1 MDQRASRASHDLRPV
16 RPPRAPGQ
24 SPRVSAWNAPPPAL
38 ELFLPVA
45 SSPQPGPP
53 NAARSRTP
61 VRQSSPKSLPT
72 SGDDSNGRLKRSAK
86 PGGGQQ
92 AGTSKGPEYNSGRQ
106 DIYRDPSTKSLQAL
120 AAAAQAAAGSSDH
133 TEGVATSSSS
143 RSRQVTPGQ
152 KRNRD
157 EADDSAGSEADPDT
171 GSGGNSRGGG
181 KRARLV
187 WTAELHARF
196 MRAINHLGVK
206 NAVPKTILQ
215 LMNVEGMTRENVA
228 SHLQKYRQ
236 YLKRMAGYPANVK
249 VSHDDLQKIQQSVM
263 EHEAA
268 QQALQQS
275 FGFFPMAPAPPMA
288 FHPAL
293 AQLPYGGLGVSP
305 QLASA
310 PSTSQLQNAQL
321 TQPATAASAPRPSH
335 LNPAG
340 LLPELSLNGL
350 QSMANA
356 NLHATMPTYPQ
367 LQWLSGQQASLPVF
381 CQGVSMQRPLMSHLY
396 SSPLG
401 FPQSVPDAL
410 IGWPQVADPYNPAAL
425 FQVTMLPLVHPATQH

>member
-1 MDQRASRASHDLRPV
+1 
-16 RPPRAPGQ
+16 
-24 SPRVSAWNAPPPAL
+24 
-38 ELFLPVA
+38 
-45 SSPQPGPP
+45 
-53 NAARSRTP
+53 
-61 VRQSSPKSLPT
+61 
-72 SGDDSNGRLKRSAK
+72 
-86 PGGGQQ
+86 
-92 AGTSKGPEYNSGRQ
+92 
-106 DIYRDPSTKSLQAL
+106 
-120 AAAAQAAAGSSDH
+120 
-133 TEGVATSSSS
+133 
-143 RSRQVTPGQ
+143 
-152 KRNRD
+152 
-157 EADDSAGSEADPDT
+157 
-171 GSGGNSRGGG
+171 
-181 KRARLV
+181 
-187 WTAELHARF
+187 

-293 AQLPYGGLGVSP
+293 AQLPYGGLG
-305 QLASA
+305 
-310 PSTSQLQNAQL
+310 
-321 TQPATAASAPRPSH
+321 
-335 LNPAG
+335 
-340 LLPELSLNGL
+340 
-350 QSMANA
+350 SMANA

-401 FPQSVPDAL
+401 FPQSVPDVSGFPTATQAYNAAEPSNAVVEDSATAWTLPGAQQAQHSPNEHPLRAAQVGGASHGTDRLATSSRPLQPCSTLPSHHASAGPSSNPAL
-410 IGWPQVADPYNPAAL
+410 INRGPSAVNLQSARHPG
-425 FQVTMLPLVHPATQH
+425 LPSRNSTH